1 MKNVLTAYDAE
12 LVIADTQ
19 AISTATTTYGKDSG
33 GTAVV
38 LDLQNKKNVK
48 LFANLRYTDIDFG
61 NSDEVYTVRI
71 QSCDSSNFS
80 STPVFETVIPLG
92 IAASVVAGNVLRS
105 FAFCPEGRY
114 VRAAFVSAGTS
125 PGWTIDKLWLS
136 PAE

>member
-1 MKNVLTAYDAE
+1 MKKVLTAYDSN
-12 LVIADTQ
+12 LVLADTQ

-33 GTAVV
+33 GTAIVK
-38 LDLQNKKNVK
+38 DLGNYKNAK
-48 LFANLRYTDIDFG
+48 IFANLRYTDIDFG
-61 NSDEVYTVRI
+61 STDETYTVEI

-80 STPVFETVIPLG
+80 STPVFKTTIPLG

-114 VRAAFVSAGTS
+114 VRAAFITANTT

-136 PAE
+136 PES